1 VVDHDGE
8 QLGIMPIEEALA
20 VAEDQDLD
28 LVEVAP
34 NSDPPVCRIMDFG
47 RFKYQQ
53 SKRSQEAKKRQKI
66 IHVKEVK
73 MRPKTEAHDFQF
85 KAKHIRRF
93 LDEGNKAKVTI
104 MFRGREMA
112 HQHLGMRLLTRMIE
126 ELKDVAQV
134 EQEPIQEGRNMI
146 MVLAPAST
154 KNN

>member
-1 VVDHDGE
+1 MVDSDGE
-8 QLGIMPIEEALA
+8 QLGIMPIEEALS
-20 VAEDQDLD
+20 VAEDQELD

-34 NSDPPVCRIMDFG
+34 NSDPPVCRIMDYG

-53 SKRSQEAKKRQKI
+53 SKRSHEAKKRQKV

-85 KAKHIRRF
+85 KARHIRRF

-134 EQEPIQEGRNMI
+134 EQEPIQEGRNMV

>member
-73 MRPKTEAHDFQF
+73 MRPKTEAHDFEF